1 MYGKWT
7 LHSVNGRF
15 TDTKDL
21 LIPND
26 DDNIG
31 AKVQKRLF
39 ADGMRLFAFEVLGK
53 PASFHSFLL
62 FEEFTDAPEC

>member
-26 DDNIG
+26 DDNIE
-31 AKVQKRLF
+31 AKVQN
-39 ADGMRLFAFEVLGK
+39 A
-53 PASFHSFLL
+53 FLL
-62 FEEFTDAPEC
+62 MG